1 MSEGE
6 DEPAG
11 TRPKRT
17 PGGVPK
23 PAPAGD
29 HEYEERMVTSAEAR
43 QMLLGDQVG
52 LMRARLENERMHS
65 IELGDLLCTTLNAM
79 VAAQQEHNTIVREGM
94 AMHTR
99 LL

>member
-1 MSEGE
+1 M
-6 DEPAG
+6 
-11 TRPKRT
+11 
-17 PGGVPK
+17 
-23 PAPAGD
+23 
-29 HEYEERMVTSAEAR
+29 TSAEAR

>member
-1 MSEGE
+1 MSEE
-6 DEPAG
+6 EEEQAR

-43 QMLLGDQVG
+43 LMLLGEQTNVSWG
-52 LMRARLENERMHS
+52 AGWAHARTVSNLVTCYVLR
-65 IELGDLLCTTLNAM
+65 
-79 VAAQQEHNTIVREGM
+79 
-94 AMHTR
+94 
-99 LL
+99 